1 MPIDTKKYEKSKQ
14 VTLVEVKS
22 QDLTKS
28 SSNRPA
34 GYQYFNRLKVHL
46 NNDLTKIFNGEL
58 VYPRQ
63 VEIHLPGDRKRAC
76 NFDCYYCQ
84 GRILEQPLAPFEEDA
99 LMIVEEL
106 KGRVPY
112 IIYGGA
118 YTEPLLNPYLLDFLK
133 LTKNYG
139 SRFGIHT
146 NGSLLKQLE
155 KEKSFL
161 SEICRIATSSEDYLS
176 VSLDAGVAQSHMQI
190 KNTKVNWFDEII
202 EGIRTAAK
210 IRGNSDSPA
219 IRVCYL
225 LNRFNSSES
234 EIKRII
240 SIMQDIKVD
249 SLRFSIPYDV
259 YGKGFDMVRKYKQ
272 AVEVV
277 HNFGYGKM
285 LEPLMSKDLR
295 ERPYVFY
302 ISPHCQDVD
311 RMNFKQC
318 IYSYYQITLAS
329 DGYIY
334 KCSSTASPSFKM
346 NRLGK
351 TTSDFGKF
359 KKMILANHNPNF
371 NPSTCFKVGARCN
384 RIALEINTT
393 WAKNKCKE
401 SLIQL

>member
-1 MPIDTKKYEKSKQ
+1 MNPK
-14 VTLVEVKS
+14 VKLNN
-22 QDLTKS
+22 LTKS
-28 SSNRPA
+28 DSNRPA
-34 GYQYFNRLKVHL
+34 GYQYFNIVKAHL
-46 NNDLTKIFNGEL
+46 NNDLTKVFDGEL

-112 IIYGGA
+112 FIYGGA

-133 LTKNYG
+133 LTKKYG

-146 NGSLLKQLE
+146 NGSLLRRLE
-155 KEKSFL
+155 IEKSFL

-176 VSLDAGVAQSHMQI
+176 VSLDAGVAQSHMQT
-190 KNTKVNWFDEII
+190 KNIKVNWFDEII
-202 EGIRTAAK
+202 EGIRMAAK
-210 IRGNSDSPA
+210 IRGDSNSPA

-240 SIMQDIKVD
+240 SVMQDIKVD
-249 SLRFSIPYDV
+249 SLRFSIPYDL
-259 YGKGFDMVRKYKQ
+259 YGKGFDTVRKYKQ
-272 AVEVV
+272 TVEVV
-277 HNFGYGKM
+277 QNSHYCKM
-285 LEPLMSKDLR
+285 LEPLMSKDLH
-295 ERPYVFY
+295 EKPYVFY
-302 ISPHCQDVD
+302 ISPHCQDVE

-318 IYSYYQITLAS
+318 IYGYYQITLAS

-334 KCSSTASPSFKM
+334 RCSSTASPTFKM

-393 WAKNKCKE
+393 WAKINAKNY
-401 SLIQL
+401 

>member
-1 MPIDTKKYEKSKQ
+1 MTNTTKLEKSKQ
-14 VTLVEVKS
+14 VKLVEVKS
-22 QDLTKS
+22 QNLTNS
-28 SSNRPA
+28 RSDRPA
-34 GYQYFNRLKVHL
+34 GYQYFNVVTDHL

-63 VEIHLPGDRKRAC
+63 LEIHLPGNRKRAC
-76 NFDCYYCQ
+76 NFNCYYCQ

-99 LMIVEEL
+99 LAIVEKL

-112 IIYGGA
+112 FIYGGA
-118 YTEPLLNPYLLDFLK
+118 YTEPLLNPYFPDFLK
-133 LTKNYG
+133 LTKKYG

-146 NGSLLKQLE
+146 NGSLLKRLE

-161 SEICRIATSSEDYLS
+161 SEICRIASSPEDYLS
-176 VSLDAGVAQSHMQI
+176 VSLDAGVAQSHMRT
-190 KNTKVNWFDEII
+190 KNIKVNWFDEII
-202 EGIRTAAK
+202 EGIRIAAK
-210 IRGNSDSPA
+210 IRGNSRRPA

-240 SIMQDIKVD
+240 SIMQNIKVD
-249 SLRFSIPYDV
+249 SLRFSIPYDL
-259 YGKGFDMVRKYKQ
+259 YGKSFDTVRKYKQ
-272 AVEVV
+272 SVEIIR
-277 HNFGYGKM
+277 NFDYGKM
-285 LEPLMSKDLR
+285 LKPLMSKNLR

-311 RMNFKQC
+311 RMNFKRC

-329 DGYIY
+329 DGHVY

-351 TTSDFGKF
+351 TTNDFEEF

-371 NPSTCFKVGARCN
+371 NPATCFKVGARCN

-393 WAKNKCKE
+393 WAKMNEKNH
-401 SLIQL
+401 